1 MEKKYICV
9 NDFQGSCFGM
19 YRTYTAKEWGE
30 QAMEWADSDGSEY
43 ADQWL
48 LENFSKNYYINEKNE
63 KKYNTEEDLINAIA
77 DMWEIQLEEVSI
89 DNIEV
94 VEYLLNELKDIKD
107 NILNFYPF
115 QEKCIKE
122 TALEIGL
129 ITAEVCPNCNV
140 EVLIN
145 RNGEKCEHCGKFIKP
160 CSLCDMDNVNCRDC
174 DERWKV
180 E

>member
-1 MEKKYICV
+1 MDKKYICV
-9 NDFQGSCFGM
+9 NDFQGGSFGM

-48 LENFSKNYYINEKNE
+48 LENFENEE
-63 KKYNTEEDLINAIA
+63 RLINDIQE
-77 DMWEIQLEEVSI
+77 MWEIQLEELSI

-94 VEYLLNELKDIKD
+94 VEYLLNELKRLKEYSGDFFIHE
-107 NILNFYPF
+107 
-115 QEKCIKE
+115 EKWIKE
-122 TALEIGL
+122 TAQEIDLL
-129 ITAEVCPNCNV
+129 ITEYCPHCND

-145 RNGEKCEHCGKFIKP
+145 RKGEKCSGCGHFLKP

-174 DERWKV
+174 EERWKV

>member
-9 NDFQGSCFGM
+9 RDFQGGSFGM

-48 LENFSKNYYINEKNE
+48 LENFSKNYYVNEKNE

-77 DMWEIQLEEVSI
+77 DMWEIQLEELSI

-94 VEYLLNELKDIKD
+94 VEYLLNELKRLKEYSGDFFIHE
-107 NILNFYPF
+107 
-115 QEKCIKE
+115 EKWIKE
-122 TALEIGL
+122 TAQEIDLL
-129 ITAEVCPNCNV
+129 ITEYCPHCND

-145 RNGEKCEHCGKFIKP
+145 RKGEKCSGCGHFLKP

-174 DERWKV
+174 EERWKV

>member
-9 NDFQGSCFGM
+9 NDFQGGSFGM

-48 LENFSKNYYINEKNE
+48 IENFENEE
-63 KKYNTEEDLINAIA
+63 RLINDIQE
-77 DMWEIQLEEVSI
+77 MWEIQLEELSI

-94 VEYLLNELKDIKD
+94 VEYLLNELKRLKEYSSDFFIH
-107 NILNFYPF
+107 
-115 QEKCIKE
+115 EEEWIKE
-122 TALEIGL
+122 TAQEIDLL
-129 ITAEVCPNCNV
+129 ITEYCPHCND

-145 RNGEKCEHCGKFIKP
+145 RNGEKCSGCGHFLKP

-174 DERWKV
+174 EERWKV

>member
-9 NDFQGSCFGM
+9 NDFQGSSFGM

-48 LENFSKNYYINEKNE
+48 LENFKS
-63 KKYNTEEDLINAIA
+63 EESLIEAIQ

-160 CSLCDMDNVNCRDC
+160 CSLCDMDNVNCKDC
-174 DERWKV
+174 EERWKV

>member
-9 NDFQGSCFGM
+9 RDFQGGSFGM

-30 QAMEWADSDGSEY
+30 QAMQWADSDGSEY

-48 LENFSKNYYINEKNE
+48 LENFKS
-63 KKYNTEEDLINAIA
+63 EESLIESIQ
-77 DMWEIQLEEVSI
+77 DMWEIQLEELSL

-94 VEYLLNELKDIKD
+94 VEYLLNELKTLKEYELDFSNDERKW
-107 NILNFYPF
+107 L
-115 QEKCIKE
+115 EE

-129 ITAEVCPNCNV
+129 ITAEVCPHCNV

-145 RNGEKCEHCGKFIKP
+145 RNGEKCKHCGKFLLP
-160 CSLCDMDNVNCRDC
+160 CNLCDMNKVNCNEC
-174 DERWKV
+174 KFEK
-180 E
+180 EK

>member
-9 NDFQGSCFGM
+9 RDFQGGSFGM

-48 LENFSKNYYINEKNE
+48 FENFSKNYYINEKNE

-77 DMWEIQLEEVSI
+77 DMWEIQLEELSI

-94 VEYLLNELKDIKD
+94 VEYLLKEIEHYKNYEND
-107 NILNFYPF
+107 FG
-115 QEKCIKE
+115 QHEEKWGKE

-129 ITAEVCPNCNV
+129 ITAEFCPYCEQ

-145 RNGEKCEHCGKFIKP
+145 RNGEKCSVCGHFLKP
-160 CSLCDMDNVNCRDC
+160 CSLCDMD
-174 DERWKV
+174 KV
-180 E
+180 KCSECKIKEEK